1 MFKKHQEAFFALVKA
16 GLWENANKNQNQNE
30 YRFEGLDWDEVQ
42 RLAEEQSVVGLV
54 AAGFNQL
61 TAYRLPLTE
70 KLTLLGK
77 CQLIEQRNLA
87 MNDFIAKMFARLKD
101 EGIAPLLMKGQGVAQ
116 CYERPLWRA
125 SGDVDLLLTEKDYQA
140 AKYLLLPEATSV
152 EQEYTSFKHIA
163 MHFGDVEVELH
174 GCLHTRLSK
183 RLDASIDTLQDEMF
197 REKKFG
203 VWNNGGVPVPVPAPE
218 YGVLFVLTH
227 ILKHYYVEGIGLR
240 QVCDWC
246 RLLWTYRD
254 VIDRKTL
261 ECRLKKIRLTTEWK
275 AFAAVAVD
283 YLGMPVDA
291 MPLYSPDLRWSR
303 KANHIISFIFKTGNF
318 GHNRQRVKPK
328 TYLGGK
334 LRSTH
339 RKFSDFA
346 HHAFDFPVDS
356 ARFFWGI
363 FTDGFAAATRGG
375 NRRSSEKLKMKS

>member
-1 MFKKHQEAFFALVKA
+1 MFKKHQEAFIALVKA
-16 GLWENANKNQNQNE
+16 GLWENANENQNQNL
-30 YRFEGLDWDEVQ
+30 FEGLDWDEVQ

-61 TAYRLPLTE
+61 TAYSLPLTE

-77 CQLIEQRNLA
+77 CQLIELRNLA
-87 MNDFIAKMFARLKD
+87 MNGFIAKMFARLKY

-125 SGDVDLLLTEKDYQA
+125 SGDVDLLLTEKEYQA

-183 RLDASIDTLQDEMF
+183 RLDGCIDAFQDEMF
-197 REKKFG
+197 REKKYE
-203 VWNNGGVPVPVPAPE
+203 VWNNSGVSVPVPAPE
-218 YGVLFVLTH
+218 YGVLFVFTH
-227 ILKHYYVEGIGLR
+227 ILHHYYVEGIGLR

-246 RLLWTYRD
+246 RMLWTYRD
-254 VIDRKTL
+254 TIDRGVWG
-261 ECRLKKIRLTTEWK
+261 CRLKKMRLTTERK

-283 YLGMPVDA
+283 YLGMPVEF

-303 KANHIISFIFKTGNF
+303 KANLIFKTGNF
-318 GHNRQRVKPK
+318 GNNRARVKSK
-328 TYLGGK
+328 TYLGRK

-346 HHAFDFPVDS
+346 HHAYAFPLDS

-363 FTDGFAAATRGG
+363 FTDGFAAATRG
-375 NRRSSEKLKMKS
+375 E

>member
-1 MFKKHQEAFFALVKA
+1 MFKKHQEAFIALVKA
-16 GLWENANKNQNQNE
+16 GLWENANENQNQNL
-30 YRFEGLDWDEVQ
+30 FEGLDWDEVQ

-61 TAYRLPLTE
+61 TAYSLPLTE

-87 MNDFIAKMFARLKD
+87 MNGFIAKMFARLKY

-125 SGDVDLLLTEKDYQA
+125 SGDVDLLLTEKEYQA

-183 RLDASIDTLQDEMF
+183 RLDGCIDAFQDEMF
-197 REKKFG
+197 REKKYE
-203 VWNNGGVPVPVPAPE
+203 VWNNSGVSVPVPAPE
-218 YGVLFVLTH
+218 YGVLFVFTH
-227 ILKHYYVEGIGLR
+227 ILHHYYVEGIGFR

-246 RLLWTYRD
+246 RLLLTYRD

-261 ECRLKKIRLTTEWK
+261 ECRLKKMRLTTEWK

-283 YLGMPVDA
+283 YLGMPVEF
-291 MPLYSPDLRWSR
+291 MPLYSPDFRWSR
-303 KANHIISFIFKTGNF
+303 KANHIMSFIFKTGNF
-318 GHNRQRVKPK
+318 GHNRARVKSK
-328 TYLGGK
+328 TYLGRK

-346 HHAFDFPVDS
+346 HHAYAFPLDS

-363 FTDGFAAATRGG
+363 FTDGFAAATRG
-375 NRRSSEKLKMKS
+375 E